1 MRWCRSF
8 PLRTGAAPSS
18 TARYPC
24 ILIRP
29 PPDPQILHPSGVSGA
44 EPVAGDRALAYF
56 DVVVVWLAVVLWIVI
71 VAWSLALMRAAS
83 TAEPETGGAGED
95 RAAHPR
101 RDLSLSGSVSP
112 RALVSA
118 EIALLVGSVAVA
130 GLLSTEA
137 QWRPPELVGLLAVL
151 AVGSDFLTL
160 QAKRFRISGSFLGL
174 VLAMAVLGP
183 APAVALGLACAS
195 VDAIR
200 GRIRGSYLIS
210 NLATYA
216 FFPLVGGVVLMWLD
230 ESEIAG
236 PASFAAAVVAV
247 FMAANVLNFVL
258 IAGHTV
264 LLRGGSLMTLFRTVY
279 LPVLPW
285 ELATASLTGMAVFG
299 FEVYGAGAVGLFAL
313 ALGVLLLLLKTLLE
327 GQAHGEEVERRTDQ
341 LDIRHEGMIG
351 LLLETLALRDPT
363 AARHAAAVAHYA
375 HELARAAGLSEREQ
389 AVVHT
394 AGLLHDIGKEA
405 LPDHILLGRSEL
417 HAAER
422 RLVERHPADG
432 ARLLLRVEGLGEVA
446 HAVLAHHE
454 RIDGHGY
461 PDALAG
467 EDIPITARIL
477 AIAEV
482 YDVLT
487 APDSYKIPLT
497 AAAAEDELR
506 RVAGSQLDGRLVW
519 LFVTQVLRGTV
530 VDHPGRMADLETEL
544 QVQRRMRGM
553 LDQPLVLGPPA
564 S

>member
-1 MRWCRSF
+1 V
-8 PLRTGAAPSS
+8 
-18 TARYPC
+18 
-24 ILIRP
+24 I
-29 PPDPQILHPSGVSGA
+29 
-44 EPVAGDRALAYF
+44 
-56 DVVVVWLAVVLWIVI
+56 VWLAVVLWVVI

-83 TAEPETGGAGED
+83 GHDRGDADDEGTEPAPTRSPAVLGPHRELKLVIAE
-95 RAAHPR
+95 
-101 RDLSLSGSVSP
+101 S
-112 RALVSA
+112 
-118 EIALLVGSVAVA
+118 IILVGSITAA
-130 GLLSTEA
+130 ALLSTHE
-137 QWRPPELVGLLAVL
+137 QWQPFDLVGLLAVVV
-151 AVGSDFLTL
+151 VGSDFLTL
-160 QAKRFRISGSFLGL
+160 RAKRFRISGSFLGL
-174 VLAMAVLGP
+174 VLAMALLGP
-183 APAVALGLACAS
+183 APAVAMGIAGAS

-200 GRIRGSYLIS
+200 GRTRGSFLLS

-216 FFPLVGGVVLMWLD
+216 FFPLLGALILQTVSHSSVSEEGG
-230 ESEIAG
+230 
-236 PASFAAAVVAV
+236 FALAV
-247 FMAANVLNFVL
+247 FAVFVGANILNFVM

-264 LLRGGSLMTLFRTVY
+264 YLRGGSLMHLFRTVY

-285 ELATASLTGMAVFG
+285 ELATASLTAMTVYG
-299 FEVYGAGAVGLFAL
+299 FEVYGNTVIGLFAL
-313 ALGVLLLLLKTLLE
+313 ALGICQLLLRSLLE
-327 GQAHGEEVERRTDQ
+327 GQAHGEEVVRRTDQ
-341 LDIRHEGMIG
+341 LDVRHEGMVG

-375 HELARAAGLSEREQ
+375 HELARAAGLAEREQ

-446 HAVLAHHE
+446 NAVLAHHE

-461 PDALAG
+461 PDGLAG
-467 EDIPITARIL
+467 DDIPMTARIL

-487 APDSYKIPLT
+487 APDSYKIPLG
-497 AAAAEDELR
+497 AAEAEDELR

-519 LFVTQVLRGTV
+519 LFVTQVLRGSV
-530 VDHPGRMADLETEL
+530 VDHEGRIADLETEL
-544 QVQRRMRGM
+544 QIQRRMRGV
-553 LDQPLVLGPPA
+553 LDQPLVLGPPT